1 MASKRKSYSGT
12 PEQHRENAAH
22 YIKSLRRAVAAARE
36 ATNEGK
42 CESASFFL
50 NNANWYAGAFT
61 ANVQGARRKTRGS
74 REKTLKAAQ
83 ERFTRKCLR

>member
-1 MASKRKSYSGT
+1 MARRKAYAGT
-12 PEQHRENAAH
+12 PEQHRENAAG
-22 YIKSLRRAVAAARE
+22 YIKSLRRAVAAARK

-50 NNANWYAGAFT
+50 NSANFAAGAFT